1 MLLEI
6 FSKQPEFLLCSTTFS
21 FPITHLSLEVRL
33 FRLINAYIKN
43 VNWYSF
49 IALVSSHQSVS
60 FIALVSFHQGL
71 KHEMFY
77 TFIPLVSSV
86 LLLFKS
92 CHHYYLLPTTQIS
105 LHKRINILL
114 FASFIS
120 PILYH
125 GIARNLLI
133 AFCSVLRATISYF
146 CCLTGTIIFPTRIT
160 KNENHLDYV
169 ILVTF
174 AVVDPPGLVLVAV
187 KGQIGP
193 KSSRPK
199 VCRPKLEVY
208 YIQKHS

>member
-6 FSKQPEFLLCSTTFS
+6 FSKQPEFLLYSTTFS

-33 FRLINAYIKN
+33 FRLIKAYIKN
-43 VNWYSF
+43 VNWY
-49 IALVSSHQSVS
+49 S

-92 CHHYYLLPTTQIS
+92 CHDYYLLPTAQIS

-146 CCLTGTIIFPTRIT
+146 CCLTGTIIFQ
-160 KNENHLDYV
+160 H
-169 ILVTF
+169 
-174 AVVDPPGLVLVAV
+174 A
-187 KGQIGP
+187 
-193 KSSRPK
+193 
-199 VCRPKLEVY
+199 
-208 YIQKHS
+208 